1 MWIMKFRSFRNYYG
15 FCVLNF
21 IKYHWRF
28 CRFQPQSEKLVTT
41 LTVFPPLHSGIFA
54 PTVPDETVFHVCPT
68 SKFESD
74 SESFTAA
81 HFELEV
87 ILLLYKVLQ
96 QVSHQ
101 IHCEAI

>member
-1 MWIMKFRSFRNYYG
+1 M
-15 FCVLNF
+15 LNF

-81 HFELEV
+81 IKLYF
-87 ILLLYKVLQ
+87 LYKVLK